1 MQRVGL
7 LSIAEL
13 RVHTSA
19 TMNLLQLS
27 LMHLCNLHEQFISL
41 VRSELDVPYVVDAGA
56 MVRHFI
62 VTKLRL
68 NGARAKKSTCHF

>member
-7 LSIAEL
+7 LSIVEL
-13 RVHTSA
+13 RVHISA

-41 VRSELDVPYVVDAGA
+41 VRSKLDVSYVVDAGA

-68 NGARAKKSTCHF
+68 NCAGTEKSTCHF